1 MLQYKPLRLIFYYL
15 RSLLRRLGDVFGE
28 LAVLNG
34 KPRSATVKTETETTI
49 LELSKE
55 DFLQLVTG
63 KVRKTLEQQV
73 SKMYRSPAQSKAF
86 TRSVPEST
94 VLNPN
99 QCKETVII
107 NTDELSKKKK
117 ELMSRAKLMQE
128 LHPALVA
135 MLTKSDENNMS
146 PMLQGLAGG
155 APMLIS
161 RRTTK
166 LPSIAAK
173 YAHDGAK

>member
-1 MLQYKPLRLIFYYL
+1 
-15 RSLLRRLGDVFGE
+15 

-34 KPRSATVKTETETTI
+34 KPRSATVRTETETTI

-86 TRSVPEST
+86 QRNVPESKE
-94 VLNPN
+94 VPNPN

-107 NTDELSKKKK
+107 NTDELSKNKK
-117 ELMSRAKLMQE
+117 EKMSRAKLMQE
-128 LHPALVA
+128 LHPVLVA

-146 PMLQGLAGG
+146 PLLQGLAGG
-155 APMLIS
+155 VPMLIS